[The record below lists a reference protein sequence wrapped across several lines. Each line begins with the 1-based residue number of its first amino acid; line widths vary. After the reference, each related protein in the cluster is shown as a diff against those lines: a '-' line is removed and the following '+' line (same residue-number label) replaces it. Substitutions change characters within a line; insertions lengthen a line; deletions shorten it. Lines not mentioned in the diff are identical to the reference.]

1 MPRSA
6 QPQRLCRRPLGL
18 MLALGV
24 MAWPA
29 AGSAASPTA
38 ILHAH
43 DQRYRDVAAMVCEI
57 GAQGY
62 SHIQIAPA
70 QRSAGDLPWW
80 QRYQPVDHRV
90 IEGRGSAADLLA
102 LTRRAHGCGVKVIAD
117 VVLNHMASHPR
128 YAQLRF
134 PGLGP
139 DDFHPRCGIDY
150 ADGNTISERR
160 CWLNGDLPDLD
171 PARPAVRAALQAH
184 LKLLLDLGVDGFRF
198 DAAKHMEPATL
209 GSLISFAN
217 RAAGRPLWHYL
228 EVIDDHD
235 TRPDPYT
242 AVAPVTDF
250 VLCDSLAQAFA
261 YSGHLSSLR
270 VPRALP
276 DRRSVSFAINHDSD
290 PTINPGFP
298 RCRHAERGDALL
310 ATAYVLAREAGTP
323 LVLADD
329 NRRAAYLP
337 AGARFRAELAARA
350 AAGRSTRERVLV
362 LEAPQTLLLMERGS
376 EGFFVVNKAAQPF
389 DVAALALPDSSLEGC
404 YRELRNGFTVA
415 VQPRGGRRWL
425 SRWGRWARGG
435 LQVQARDALYF
446 LRVPFA
452 ACR

>member
-1 MPRSA
+1 
-6 QPQRLCRRPLGL
+6 
-18 MLALGV
+18 
-24 MAWPA
+24 MAA
-29 AGSAASPTA
+29 AGLPPTA

-43 DQRYRDVAAMVCEI
+43 DAHYRDVAAWVCAI

-70 QRSAGDLPWW
+70 QRSAGDQPWW
-80 QRYQPVDHRV
+80 QRYQPVDHRL
-90 IEGRGSAADLLA
+90 IEGRGSAAELRA
-102 LTRRAHGCGVKVIAD
+102 LTRRAHGCGVGVIAD

-128 YAQLRF
+128 YASLRF
-134 PGLGP
+134 PGLEP
-139 DDFHPRCGIDY
+139 ADFHPRCAIDY

-171 PARPAVRAALQAH
+171 PSRPRVRAAQRGH
-184 LKLLLDLGVDGFRF
+184 LKRLLDLGVDGFRF

-209 GSLISFAN
+209 RELIAFAAG
-217 RAAGRPLWHYL
+217 AAGRPLWHYL

-235 TRPDPYT
+235 TRPDPYA
-242 AVAPVTDF
+242 AVAPLTDF

-276 DRRSVSFAINHDSD
+276 DRRSVTFAINHDSD

-298 RCRHAERGDALL
+298 RCRHGERGDALL

-337 AGARFRAELAARA
+337 AGARFRAELRARA
-350 AAGRSTRERVLV
+350 AAGRSSRERVLE
-362 LEAPQTLLLMERGS
+362 LEAPQTLLLMERGA
-376 EGFFVVNKAAQPF
+376 EGFFVVNKAARPF
-389 DVAALALPDSSLEGC
+389 DVPALELPGSSLEGC

-415 VQPRGGRRWL
+415 VQPSGGRRWF
-425 SRWGRWARGG
+425 SRWGSWARGG